1 MKKRRSGHKLLS
13 IYTFLIFI
21 IIYLPIAT
29 LIVFSFNNSKVNAI
43 WQGFTFKWYLGL
55 FKDRNIISTMTNSLL
70 VAAVSTLIATIIGT
84 LAAVGMY
91 KYKFKGKTVLD
102 GLLYV
107 PIIIPEI
114 VMGISLLMFFSQAN
128 IPAGSLTLILAHA
141 TFSVSYVVIVVR
153 SRLNGFDPSLEEAA
167 MDLGAG
173 PFQTFYKITLPIIA
187 PGIIAG
193 ALLAFTLSMD
203 DVIISFFVSGP
214 GFTTLPLKIF
224 SMVKFGVTPEI
235 NALSTIMLI
244 FTITIAVISEKMRLK
259 FSKNQKK

>member
-1 MKKRRSGHKLLS
+1 MKKKNSSHKLLS
-13 IYTFLIFI
+13 IYTFIIFI

-29 LIVFSFNNSKVNAI
+29 LIVFSFNDSKVNAM
-43 WQGFTFKWYLGL
+43 WQGFTFKWYLDL
-55 FKDRNIISTMTNSLL
+55 FKDRNIVSAMSNSLL
-70 VAAVSTLIATIIGT
+70 VAAISTLISTIIGT

-91 KYKFKGKTVLD
+91 KYKFRGKTILD

-114 VMGISLLMFFSQAN
+114 VMGISLLMFFSQIKLETGA
-128 IPAGSLTLILAHA
+128 LTLILAHT

-167 MDLGAG
+167 MDLGAT

-187 PGIIAG
+187 PGILAG

-203 DVIISFFVSGP
+203 DVIISFFVAGP

-235 NALSTIMLI
+235 NALSTLMLI
-244 FTITIAVISEKMRLK
+244 FTITIAVISEKMRFK
-259 FSKNQKK
+259 FNKRVD

>member
-1 MKKRRSGHKLLS
+1 MKRKNKSNKLLS

-29 LIVFSFNNSKVNAI
+29 LIVFSFNNSKVNAM
-43 WQGFTFKWYLGL
+43 WQGFTFKWYLDL
-55 FKDRNIISTMTNSLL
+55 FKDRDIVGAMSNSLL
-70 VAAVSTLIATIIGT
+70 VAAISTLISTIIGT

-91 KYKFKGKTVLD
+91 KYKFKGKTILD

-114 VMGISLLMFFSQAN
+114 VMGISLLMFFAQVK
-128 IPAGSLTLILAHA
+128 IETGSLTLILAHA
-141 TFSVSYVVIVVR
+141 TFSVSYIVIVVR

-167 MDLGAG
+167 MDLGAT
-173 PFQTFYKITLPIIA
+173 PFETFYKITLPIIA
-187 PGIIAG
+187 PGILAG

-235 NALSTIMLI
+235 NALSTLMLI
-244 FTITIAVISEKMRLK
+244 FTITIAVISEKMRFK
-259 FSKNQKK
+259 FNKNIKK